1 MDAIIDWFSRL
12 LDGSLMAG
20 GIFLVIGIV
29 GGVLLL
35 ISLVLDGIFDAFD
48 FGDGPLSL
56 TTIAAFTAIFGFTAF
71 ALVGAGLSPGLS
83 GGLGAV
89 AGVAG
94 GAAAWWLSRVIR
106 SAESS
111 TAVTGEELV
120 GSEASVVLPIPA
132 GGLGEVALVRHGERV
147 SLSAT
152 ADVAIHRG
160 ARVRIAQTIT
170 ATSVRVEP
178 VPAGAAPGAPPPGDP
193 VPSDP
198 VPDDPAPKDPV
209 PTDPGS

>member
-1 MDAIIDWFSRL
+1 MEALGDLLSRL
-12 LDGSLMAG
+12 FDGSLVAG
-20 GIFLVIGIV
+20 GIFLIIGIV

-35 ISLVLDGIFDAFD
+35 LSFVLDGIFDAFD

-71 ALVGAGLSPGLS
+71 GLVGAGLSAPMAGTF
-83 GGLGAV
+83 GAA
-89 AGVAG
+89 AGVLG
-94 GAAAWWLSRVIR
+94 GAAAWWLSKMIR

-120 GSEASVVLPIPA
+120 GSTASVVLAIPA

-152 ADVAIHRG
+152 ADTAIPRG
-160 ARVRIAQTIT
+160 ANVRIAQTIT

-178 VPAGAAPGAPPPGDP
+178 
-193 VPSDP
+193 SSP
-198 VPDDPAPKDPV
+198 VPDS
-209 PTDPGS
+209 TH